1 MSNTVRKNG
10 KLIEVSLAR
19 LCKESE
25 FTYSGQVYV
34 SVGQV
39 ANDAGVSKPTARKYL
54 NMLWEAGCA
63 EWLTWNGA
71 AMYAH
76 KDYCEQ

>member
-1 MSNTVRKNG
+1 MRKNG
-10 KLIEVSLAR
+10 MRVENSLKR
-19 LCKESE
+19 LCHEGE
-25 FTYSGQVYV
+25 FAYNGRSFV

-54 NMLWEAGCA
+54 QMMFEAGCA

-71 AMYAH
+71 AMYAV
-76 KDYCEQ
+76 KEY

>member
-1 MSNTVRKNG
+1 MSKTVKKNG
-10 KLIEVSLAR
+10 AAIEVSLKR
-19 LCKESE
+19 LCHESN
-25 FTYSGQVYV
+25 FALDGKPFV

-63 EWLTWNGA
+63 EWLTWGGSMLYSAKEN
-71 AMYAH
+71 
-76 KDYCEQ
+76 